1 MDAGVGG
8 RVTWVTSIALA
19 VVVGCLLMASGA
31 RAGTQ
36 VPVPATAGPADV
48 SGTGFVDTGV
58 FVQGSA
64 SVSATGTIDI
74 GLGDN
79 DTPDGQPTADSCST
93 QCPAPTFT
101 FWSLIARIGDG
112 PWQEVGSGPT
122 TVVGTGEVYLGV
134 DDDGDSDNSG
144 QWTATVTADPAPSDD
159 PRLAIALDVHNNG
172 SVTSTSGSI
181 DCGTNDSGT
190 TGTAC
195 FATSAPGAPVTLNAV
210 ANSGYMFTGWVGG
223 GCTGSGSCQ
232 VTSGLANVVEATFG
246 PSPAT
251 GPVLTLTDADDQNG
265 VEPRGGAATYTL
277 TAGVSAGS
285 PVAEGS
291 ARLFTIYDPLPAGE
305 TLSATPAGTGWN
317 CDESGASE
325 VRCTTSS
332 QATIAVGATL
342 PSITVPVSVAAS
354 APSPLSNA
362 AQVISS
368 DAQSTVITTD
378 VMTAPPAPPSP
389 PSGPTAPTGPTS
401 SGPAPPAVSASQ
413 PLGEGSSAATFAG
426 SVNPNGLP
434 TTAHFEYGLDPRYT
448 GGGPVVYDQTTP
460 TDTVGADSASHSVSQ
475 TASGL
480 LPHAVY
486 HARLVAT
493 NSAGTVTSSD
503 EVFTTGKAPSPG
515 LPTLGKTANVT
526 PISGLVFVKLPGS
539 GHSARSA
546 RLDGRLVKGQGFIP
560 LTQARQ
566 VPVGSEIDSRRGT
579 LQIVAASPK
588 QRHTQQARLSGG
600 VFSVGQ
606 ATTGRDKGLA
616 TFTLKENAF
625 PGAPSYA
632 SCSVAKKAH
641 LAGTGTPGAQAAKL
655 SPKVLQTLSASDN
668 HGSFRTKG
676 RYSAATVRGTQWV
689 TEDRCDGTLT
699 KVKRGKVSVLDF
711 HTRTTIT
718 LHAGQSFLAKAVR

>member
-1 MDAGVGG
+1 MEARVSG
-8 RVTWVTSIALA
+8 RVGSAFSVALA
-19 VVVGCLLMASGA
+19 VMVGCLFMVSGA
-31 RAGTQ
+31 RAGTM
-36 VPVPATAGPADV
+36 VDVPATAGPADIG
-48 SGTGFVDTGV
+48 GTGFVDTGV
-58 FVQGSA
+58 SVQGSA
-64 SVSATGTIDI
+64 SISATGTIDI
-74 GLGDN
+74 GYGDV
-79 DTPDGQPTADSCST
+79 DTPDGATTADSCSM

-112 PWQEVGSGPT
+112 PWQQVGSGPT

-144 QWTATVTADPAPSDD
+144 DWSATVTADPAPSDD
-159 PRLAIALDVHNNG
+159 PRLAIALDVHQGG

-181 DCGTNDSGT
+181 DCDPSNGPE
-190 TGTAC
+190 AC
-195 FATSAPGAPVTLNAV
+195 FASSAPGAPVTLNAV
-210 ANSGYMFTGWVGG
+210 ANSGYMFTGWIGA
-223 GCTGSGSCQ
+223 GCTGAGSCQ
-232 VTSGLANVVEATFG
+232 VTSGLANAVEATFG

-251 GPVLTLTDADDQNG
+251 GPLLTLTDVDDQNG

-285 PVAEGS
+285 PVAEDN

-305 TLSATPAGTGWN
+305 TLSATPTGSGWN
-317 CDESGASE
+317 CDESGGSE
-325 VRCTTSS
+325 VRCMTSS

-342 PSITVPVSVAAS
+342 PSITVPVTVAAA
-354 APSPLSNA
+354 APSPLANA

-368 DAQSTVITTD
+368 DAQSAVITTD
-378 VMTAPPAPPSP
+378 VMTAPQTPSSL
-389 PSGPTAPTGPTS
+389 PSGPTSPTGPTS
-401 SGPAPPAVSASQ
+401 SGSAPPAVSASA
-413 PLGEGSSAATFAG
+413 PLTKGSSVAIFAG
-426 SVNPNGLP
+426 SVNPDGLA
-434 TTAHFEYGLDPRYT
+434 TTAHLEYGLDPRYT

-460 TDTVGADSASHSVSQ
+460 TVTVGADSTSHSVSQ
-475 TASGL
+475 SVSGL
-480 LPHAVY
+480 VPNAVY

-503 EVFTTGKAPSPG
+503 EVFTTGKAPPPG
-515 LPTLGKTANVT
+515 TPALGETANVT

-546 RLDGRLVKGQGFIP
+546 RADGRLVKGQGFIP

-566 VPVGSEIDSRRGT
+566 VPVGSEIDARRGT
-579 LQIVAASPK
+579 LQIVAASPRK
-588 QRHTQQARLSGG
+588 RHTQQARLSGG

-606 ATTGRDKGLA
+606 AGTGRDKGLA

-632 SCSVAKKAH
+632 SCGIGKQARM
-641 LAGTGTPGAQAAKL
+641 AGTSAPGAQDAKL
-655 SPKVLQTLSASDN
+655 GPKVLQTLTASDN
-668 HGSFRTKG
+668 HGSFRTTG

-718 LHAGQSFLAKAVR
+718 LRAGQSFLATAIP